1 MRWIHEWFYRHGET
15 EPMQRQCPNCNSLN
29 VRKSVREPEEI
40 EQPFFRSPYR
50 CRDCQTKFWV
60 FSAKMYRRIVLIA
73 VVNVVLFATIWVVTM
88 PPSSPGIAVESR
100 ARPVTDAPP

>member
-1 MRWIHEWFYRHGET
+1 MRR
-15 EPMQRQCPNCNSLN
+15 RCPNCNSLN
-29 VRKSVREPEEI
+29 VRRSVRDPGET

-60 FSAKMYRRIVLIA
+60 FSAKMYRRIILIA
-73 VVNVVLFATIWVVTM
+73 VVNVVLFATIWVFTL

-100 ARPVTDAPP
+100 ARPVAEPAP